1 MGGVCGN
8 AVHANGALQ
17 NANREIGVPGF
28 QLPTST
34 SEFRFDEFTFAPF
47 HRPSLNPARAPA
59 VSAVLLL
66 LEAGRLVSAE
76 RLLAVFQIDAG
87 DKSLPSLWPAA
98 QISQQGSAARE
109 DGASGPPVDAVTVAA
124 FVVAAADAAAVAAEA
139 AVAAG
144 VAIVVAIAVAPPVAF
159 AAVDAAAVYAAAAEF
174 VVAVAPLVAAGM
186 LDAAAFAAGV
196 SVVLV
201 VAVAMNVVAAAPVV
215 AVGPLVAGAVAVVVA
230 VAVLA
235 RRPAGRT

>member
-1 MGGVCGN
+1 MGGVSGN
-8 AVHANGALQ
+8 AVLANGALQ

-34 SEFRFDEFTFAPF
+34 SQFRLNEFTSAPF

-59 VSAVLLL
+59 VSAVLSL

-98 QISQQGSAARE
+98 QISPQDSAARE
-109 DGASGPPVDAVTVAA
+109 DGASGPAVDAVTVAA
-124 FVVAAADAAAVAAEA
+124 FVVAAA
-139 AVAAG
+139 VAAG
-144 VAIVVAIAVAPPVAF
+144 ASVVLVV
-159 AAVDAAAVYAAAAEF
+159 AAAVYAAAAEF

-186 LDAAAFAAGV
+186 LDAAAFAAGA
-196 SVVLV
+196 S
-201 VAVAMNVVAAAPVV
+201 
-215 AVGPLVAGAVAVVVA
+215 
-230 VAVLA
+230 
-235 RRPAGRT
+235 